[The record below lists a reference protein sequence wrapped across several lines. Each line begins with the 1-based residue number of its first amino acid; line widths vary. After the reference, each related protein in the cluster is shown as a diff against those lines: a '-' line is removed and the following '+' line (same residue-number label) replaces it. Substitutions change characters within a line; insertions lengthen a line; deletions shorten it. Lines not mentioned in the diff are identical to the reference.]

1 MIHVLSIIHYPV
13 FGGPHNRNIRLA
25 PVLAE
30 KGVRTT
36 VLLPDE
42 PGNAAER
49 LRSAGVEVVQLP
61 LQRIRATPNLSTH
74 LRFLGRLPAQVRAIR
89 ELIECLRIDVV
100 QLNGLV
106 NPHGAIAARSA
117 DVPVVWQILDTYSP
131 MLLRRLMGPL
141 LQRYADIVMCTGE
154 RVAAEHP
161 GATKRPSRLV
171 SFFPPVDLAC
181 FTPDPAVRKRT
192 RRELRVANASLVIG
206 TVGNINLQKGHDN
219 FIRAATEVKVKVP
232 DACFLIL
239 GAMSENHRDYIEGL
253 WGLADELGLQLGRDL
268 IALDPTGRVHE
279 LVQAMDVFW
288 MTPRLRSEGIPTAM
302 EEAMALALPVVSF
315 DVGSIGELIEHG
327 RTGYL
332 VHDQDPKSVAKYT
345 LDYLLDPK
353 VRTIMG
359 NRGRQFVEEHASLEA
374 CADRHMK
381 AYGLALQIL
390 ASGLG
395 QVGAHVDASART
407 AKSSEKSSRT

>member
-1 MIHVLSIIHYPV
+1 M
-13 FGGPHNRNIRLA
+13 RLA
-25 PVLAE
+25 PVLVE

-49 LRSAGVEVVQLP
+49 LRNGGVEVVQLP
-61 LQRIRATPNLSTH
+61 LQRIRATSNLGTH
-74 LRFLGRLPAQVRAIR
+74 LQFFINLPAQVRAIR
-89 ELIECLRIDVV
+89 ELIKRLQIDVV

-106 NPHGAIAARSA
+106 NPHGAIAARG
-117 DVPVVWQILDTYSP
+117 VGIPVVWQILDTYPP

-141 LQRYADIVMCTGE
+141 LQRYADVVMCTGK

-161 GATKRPSRLV
+161 GATKRPNQLV
-171 SFFPPVDLAC
+171 HFFPPVDLNC
-181 FTPDPAVRKRT
+181 FTPNPAVRKQARMNLGIADT
-192 RRELRVANASLVIG
+192 SLVIG

-219 FIRAATEVKVKVP
+219 FIRAAAHLKAKVP
-232 DACFLIL
+232 DARFAIL
-239 GAMSENHRDYIEGL
+239 GAMNENHRSYTEGL
-253 WGLADELGLQLGRDL
+253 WALADQLGLQVGRDL
-268 IALDPTGRVHE
+268 FAFDPTGRVHE

-288 MTPRLRSEGIPTAM
+288 MTPRPRSEGIPTAM

-332 VHDQDPKSVAKYT
+332 VHDQDPKAVAEYT
-345 LDYLLDPK
+345 FDRLLERQ
-353 VRTIMG
+353 VRTVMG

-374 CADRHMK
+374 CANRHMK
-381 AYGLALQIL
+381 AYSLALR
-390 ASGLG
+390 LG
-395 QVGAHVDASART
+395 PDEAAAPIVKSPEES
-407 AKSSEKSSRT
+407 SSET